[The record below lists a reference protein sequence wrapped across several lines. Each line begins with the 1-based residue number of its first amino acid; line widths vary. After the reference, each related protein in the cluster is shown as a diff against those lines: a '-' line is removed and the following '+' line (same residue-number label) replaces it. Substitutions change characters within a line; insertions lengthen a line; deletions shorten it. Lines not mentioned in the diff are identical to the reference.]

1 MKINNTIFKAYD
13 IRGVVGKELD
23 NEIMYSIGIVFGQ
36 QALQKKIKRC
46 VIGRDGRK
54 SGKVFCKYLSDGLRV
69 AGIDVIDFTK
79 QAEENG
85 AGEILLTSMDK
96 DGTKTGYDLELL
108 NRITSSIN
116 IPVIASGGAGKM
128 EHLYEA
134 INTGGASAVL
144 AASIFH
150 YGEFTIKET
159 KEYLKS
165 KNVPVRL

>member
-69 AGIDVIDFTK
+69 AGIDVIDLGIVPTPVVYFDNTHFSQITISILK
-79 QAEENG
+79 KASRYETERIDKYKKEN
-85 AGEILLTSMDK
+85 
-96 DGTKTGYDLELL
+96 
-108 NRITSSIN
+108 
-116 IPVIASGGAGKM
+116 P
-128 EHLYEA
+128 YEV
-134 INTGGASAVL
+134 SAP
-144 AASIFH
+144 
-150 YGEFTIKET
+150 T
-159 KEYLKS
+159 KERDLP
-165 KNVPVRL
+165 KN